1 MTMFLKELTDSQT
14 LFSLLLTAKICLW
27 ALGLHAVLGVLL
39 AWYLSSEKAPFR
51 NVIDIVISF
60 PLIFPPIATGFILLL
75 LIGRF
80 GVFGGFLQRNLN
92 LELIFTQKALVIA
105 AFTAGLPLVV
115 KPVQSA
121 IASTASNLVEA
132 SLTLGKSR
140 LTTFLFVVVPN
151 VKKSIIAGLTLGLGR
166 SLGEVG
172 ITLMIGGN
180 IIGKT
185 NTLSLEVYNSVFEGN
200 YFRAGVLCSILLVV
214 SIIIFSILRRMDT
227 GRAS

>member
-1 MTMFLKELTDSQT
+1 MSLFLNELTDSQT
-14 LFSLLLTAKICLW
+14 LFSLWLTAKICFW
-27 ALGLHAVLGVLL
+27 ALLLHSVFGVLV
-39 AWYLSSEKAPFR
+39 AWYLSSSKAPFR
-51 NVIDIVISF
+51 NTIDILISF

-80 GVFGGFLQRNLN
+80 GIIGGFFQKNLN
-92 LELIFTQKALVIA
+92 VELIFTQKALVIA

-115 KPVQSA
+115 KPIQSA
-121 IASTASNLVEA
+121 IASTATNLVEA

-151 VKKSIIAGLTLGLGR
+151 VKKSILAGLTLGLGR

-200 YFRAGVLCSILLVV
+200 YFRAGVLCSILLLF
-214 SIIIFSILRRMDT
+214 SIAIFSILRRIDT
-227 GRAS
+227 GRA

>member
-1 MTMFLKELTDSQT
+1 MNLFLNELTNDQII
-14 LFSLLLTAKICLW
+14 FSIFLTAKVCFW
-27 ALGLHAVLGVLL
+27 AFLLHGFFGILI

-51 NVIDIVISF
+51 GFFDIFISF

-75 LIGRF
+75 ILGRF
-80 GVFGGFLQRNLN
+80 GLLGKHLQSMGI
-92 LELIFTQKALVIA
+92 EMIFTQKALVIA

-121 IASTASNLVEA
+121 IASSAKNLIEA
-132 SLTLGKSR
+132 SLTLGKSKV
-140 LTTFLFVVVPN
+140 TTFLFVVVPN
-151 VKKSIIAGLTLGLGR
+151 VKKSIFAGLALGLGR

-185 NTLSLEVYNSVFEGN
+185 NTLSLEVYNAVFEGN
-200 YFRAGVLCSILLVV
+200 YLRAGVLCVILLGV
-214 SIIIFSILRRMDT
+214 SVILFTLLRRLET
-227 GRAS
+227 RSV